1 MWKFKLHFPFGG
13 YEGIVLLFVFIAGIA
28 AFLLSGLTGYPP
40 LMIAI
45 PAAAMLLTA
54 VSVYLIQ
61 NFNPKELKKIRSAKE
76 PEWRVLTATEYDDLL
91 SQKVKKSHAFKHLRN
106 VQAPVMIIAILAKA
120 PLLFI
125 ILEIIACTVVFTHS
139 IIIWLISAKWEN
151 VDGTARIAE
160 IPLDHRILLGKDL
173 VCYVYYTPKG
183 RFVVSHDDLAT
194 DRTVKIVKWSG
205 SCLYLE

>member
-1 MWKFKLHFPFGG
+1 MWKLKLHYPFSG
-13 YEGIVLLFVFIAGIA
+13 YGAIVLFFAFFIGWIALFVVCRTDY
-28 AFLLSGLTGYPP
+28 LP
-40 LMIAI
+40 LIISI
-45 PAAAMLLTA
+45 PAAAMLLTF
-54 VSVYLIQ
+54 VLVYLIQ
-61 NFNPKELKKIRSAKE
+61 NCNPKELKKIRLAKE

-205 SCLYLE
+205 TYLYLE